1 MGLARLAGL
10 SGRELPQLWSP
21 AGAAVGVAVGSPP
34 PVRLQR
40 SPTTAGRGG
49 LGPAGAAPAVEPPPR
64 RVPPLTSLDLAG
76 CVLLT
81 ERGLTAMAGG
91 LGGSL
96 TELLIGGCR
105 WEGMPCLRRVALV
118 MQR

>member
-10 SGRELPQLWSP
+10 SGREVPQLWAP
-21 AGAAVGVAVGSPP
+21 AGAAVGAAVGSPP

-49 LGPAGAAPAVEPPPR
+49 LGPAGAEAAAEAPPR
-64 RVPPLTSLDLAG
+64 RVPPLASLDLAG

-81 ERGLTAMAGG
+81 ERGFAAMAGG

-105 WEGMPCLRRVALV
+105 WEEA
-118 MQR
+118 